1 MHSCYN
7 ICMYSLQQ
15 RIHEFTDCFIDKYIL
30 CFISKGLV
38 CVQVNNKKF
47 SRQYIAEKLSRLALN
62 TNLSINHEFT
72 YPRFLLKAPK
82 LESTNFIDFRVFLIL
97 IYILL
102 FSDLDLLLD
111 ILLWQ
116 DSTPIMCYQ
125 GVGLPVQQELF
136 PIHQNRMGKL
146 DYRY

>member
-1 MHSCYN
+1 MICNMKHAKYSWN
-7 ICMYSLQQ
+7 IANVGVKHQSINQL
-15 RIHEFTDCFIDKYIL
+15 
-30 CFISKGLV
+30 
-38 CVQVNNKKF
+38 
-47 SRQYIAEKLSRLALN
+47 
-62 TNLSINHEFT
+62 INHEFT
-72 YPRFLLKAPK
+72 YPRFLLKAPN
-82 LESTNFIDFRVFLIL
+82 LESTNLIDFRVFLIL